1 MTYLSALLQDPSV
14 ASVAPSSRYMADK
27 VVEAVS
33 PAKARVV
40 VELGSAEGVITRRL
54 LRALPPDARL
64 LAVELN
70 PAFSRALR
78 RIRDRRLSALQGDAR
93 DLAADMSLLGL
104 PRADAVVAGIPFSLL
119 RPAERRR
126 LLDSIWKTLRPG
138 GRFAAYQLTP
148 QLLPLLKERFRD
160 VQVHF
165 ELRNL
170 PPLFVLSGRR

>member
-1 MTYLSALLQDPSV
+1 MSYLSALLHDPSV
-14 ASVAPSSRYMADK
+14 ASVVPSSKFVAEK

-33 PAKARVV
+33 PQTARLV

-54 LRALPPDARL
+54 LRALPPEGRL

-70 PAFSRALR
+70 PAFGRALR
-78 RIRDRRLSALQGDAR
+78 RIRDPRLVALQGDAR
-93 DLAADMSLLGL
+93 DLSRHMALLGL

-119 RPAERRR
+119 PAAQRRR
-126 LLDSIWKTLRPG
+126 LVNAIWNALRPG

-148 QLLPLLKERFRD
+148 QLLPLLKDRFGPVEVR
-160 VQVHF
+160 F

-170 PPLFVLSGRR
+170 PPLFLLSCRR